1 MASEKA
7 DETKRNCV
15 YWEIIKYSNA
25 TSVNLPEVSLQF
37 KLRS

>member
-1 MASEKA
+1 MASKKA

-25 TSVNLPEVSLQF
+25 TSVNLPEVSLRF